1 MLGRAVNGFD
11 TPLMSLLV
19 KVSTQPSSW
28 HLQQWGGKGDRGGEV
43 ARSLAPTV
51 VHP

>member
-28 HLQQWGGKGDRGGEV
+28 HLQQWGGKSDRGGEV

>member
-1 MLGRAVNGFD
+1 MNGFD
-11 TPLMSLLV
+11 TPLMSLFSESFYPAVLMA
-19 KVSTQPSSW
+19 
-28 HLQQWGGKGDRGGEV
+28 LAAMGGKSDRGGEV